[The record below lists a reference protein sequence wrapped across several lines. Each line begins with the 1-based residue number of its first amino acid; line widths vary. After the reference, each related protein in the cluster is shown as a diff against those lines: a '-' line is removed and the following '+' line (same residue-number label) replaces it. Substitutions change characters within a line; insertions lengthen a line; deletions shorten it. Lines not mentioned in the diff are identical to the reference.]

1 MRLPLLLKTPPLSL
15 YIHLP
20 WCVQKCPYCDFNSYR
35 RSDNLDF
42 TAYVT
47 ALLSDLRLEL
57 PLVADRK
64 VESIFIGGGTPSL
77 FPPAEVQ
84 WLLQGVRD
92 LVACDSSMEVTFEA
106 NPGTLEAGRFAAYRK
121 AGVTRLS
128 LGVQSFNADA
138 LQRIGR
144 IHGPDEVV
152 RAFRQARSAGFGNI
166 NLDLMFGLPCQTVEE
181 AARDLENA
189 IDLAPEH
196 ISYYQ
201 LTIEPKTGF
210 AASPPPLP
218 TEECIWEMQQQGE
231 VRLQAA
237 GYWQYEVSAY
247 AQAQYPCRHNL
258 NYWNFGDYLGI
269 GAGAHAKLSDEVR
282 QCVWRRSRV
291 AAPGAFLSAAG
302 SDRVL
307 AEQHKLGEADL
318 IIEFMMNLLRL
329 NSGFSRQL
337 FQERTGL
344 SYSKVEPLLS
354 VARQRGLLQQA
365 GDQWQPTAMGRRYL
379 NDLLTLFI

>member
-1 MRLPLLLKTPPLSL
+1 MLKTPPLSL

-92 LVACDSSMEVTFEA
+92 LVACDSSMEVTLEA

-144 IHGPDEVV
+144 IHGPGEVV

-181 AARDLENA
+181 ATRDLENA

-291 AAPGAFLSAAG
+291 AAPGVFLSAAG

-329 NSGFSRQL
+329 NTGFSRQL

-365 GDQWQPTAMGRRYL
+365 GEQWLPTAMGRRYL